1 MDEQSE
7 LAQDDQGRVAWK
19 GDALHQVLG
28 EEKPGQVHGMGLLP
42 VPNHVY
48 GQTSHRLRNINIT
61 TVEGTPHE
69 VAIHIIDD
77 VEKLKEHAQKQDQ
90 LIQQLL
96 KEKTDMK
103 NKQEKVSLKKNK
115 LRKVQILSEPSYRN

>member
-1 MDEQSE
+1 MNEQPE

-19 GDALHQVLG
+19 ADALHQVLG
-28 EEKPGQVHGMGLLP
+28 EEKLGQVHGMGLLP

-48 GQTSHRLRNINIT
+48 SQTSHRLRNINIT
-61 TVEGTPHE
+61 TLEGTPDE

-77 VEKLKEHAQKQDQ
+77 VEKLKEQAQKQDQ

-96 KEKTDMK
+96 KEKSDRK
-103 NKQEKVSLKKNK
+103 NKQEKVSLK
-115 LRKVQILSEPSYRN
+115 RKKAKKGTSFI